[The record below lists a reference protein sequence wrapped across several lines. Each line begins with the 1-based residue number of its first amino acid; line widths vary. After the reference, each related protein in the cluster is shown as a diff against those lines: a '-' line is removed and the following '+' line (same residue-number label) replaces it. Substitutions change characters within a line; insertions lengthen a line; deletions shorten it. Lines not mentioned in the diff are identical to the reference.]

1 MPSAS
6 LVKEF
11 ENLIGKENVFTS
23 EADRQ
28 SYAYDA
34 AVLPSVVPGLVLR
47 PTSTEQLGALIERCY
62 ANGLPMTIR
71 GAGTNLSGGT
81 VPDADKSVV
90 ILTQGLNKII
100 EINEEDLFA
109 IVEPGVVTAQFA
121 AAVASKGLFY
131 PPDPGSQAV
140 STIGGN
146 IAENAG
152 GLRGLKYGVTKDYVM
167 GLEFYDHTGE
177 LVKSGSRTVKCATG
191 YNLGGLLVGSEGTLG
206 MISRAILKLVP
217 PPQASK
223 AMMAVFDNVQKASE
237 AVARIIAAHILPCTL
252 EFMDNATI
260 NYVEDYVNIGLPRDA
275 AAILL
280 IEVDGHPA
288 QVADE
293 AVSVEKVLKDSGAL
307 EVVVAKDAAE
317 KTRIWEAR
325 RVAIPALARCRPTL
339 MLEDATV
346 PRSKIP
352 AMLEALDK
360 IAARHH
366 VTIGTFG
373 HAGDGNLHPSILCD
387 KRDKEEFSRV
397 ERAVD
402 DLFNV
407 ALELGGTL
415 SGEHGI
421 GTSKKKWLEL
431 ETSKGTLEYMRRM
444 RSAFDP
450 KKLLN
455 ASKIVS
461 L

>member
-1 MPSAS
+1 
-6 LVKEF
+6 
-11 ENLIGKENVFTS
+11 
-23 EADRQ
+23 
-28 SYAYDA
+28 
-34 AVLPSVVPGLVLR
+34 
-47 PTSTEQLGALIERCY
+47 
-62 ANGLPMTIR
+62 
-71 GAGTNLSGGT
+71 
-81 VPDADKSVV
+81 
-90 ILTQGLNKII
+90 
-100 EINEEDLFA
+100 
-109 IVEPGVVTAQFA
+109 
-121 AAVASKGLFY
+121 
-131 PPDPGSQAV
+131 
-140 STIGGN
+140 
-146 IAENAG
+146 
-152 GLRGLKYGVTKDYVM
+152 
-167 GLEFYDHTGE
+167 
-177 LVKSGSRTVKCATG
+177 
-191 YNLGGLLVGSEGTLG
+191 
-206 MISRAILKLVP
+206 
-217 PPQASK
+217 
-223 AMMAVFDNVQKASE
+223 
-237 AVARIIAAHILPCTL
+237 
-252 EFMDNATI
+252 
-260 NYVEDYVNIGLPRDA
+260 
-275 AAILL
+275 
-280 IEVDGHPA
+280 
-288 QVADE
+288 
-293 AVSVEKVLKDSGAL
+293 
-307 EVVVAKDAAE
+307 
-317 KTRIWEAR
+317 
-325 RVAIPALARCRPTL
+325 

-387 KRDKEEFSRV
+387 KRDREEFSRV

>member
-1 MPSAS
+1 
-6 LVKEF
+6 
-11 ENLIGKENVFTS
+11 
-23 EADRQ
+23 
-28 SYAYDA
+28 
-34 AVLPSVVPGLVLR
+34 
-47 PTSTEQLGALIERCY
+47 
-62 ANGLPMTIR
+62 
-71 GAGTNLSGGT
+71 
-81 VPDADKSVV
+81 
-90 ILTQGLNKII
+90 
-100 EINEEDLFA
+100 
-109 IVEPGVVTAQFA
+109 
-121 AAVASKGLFY
+121 
-131 PPDPGSQAV
+131 
-140 STIGGN
+140 
-146 IAENAG
+146 
-152 GLRGLKYGVTKDYVM
+152 M
-167 GLEFYDHTGE
+167 GLEVLTETGE
-177 LVKSGSRTVKCATG
+177 IMKTGACGRGCEYG
-191 YNLGGLLVGSEGTLG
+191 YNLTELLVASEGTLALT
-206 MISRAILKLVP
+206 SKAVLKLVTP
-217 PPQASK
+217 PKASK
-223 AMMAVFDNVQKASE
+223 AMMAIFPEVKRASQ
-237 AVARIIAAHILPCTL
+237 AVAGIIAAHVVPCTL

-317 KTRIWEAR
+317 KTRNLGSPPR
-325 RVAIPALARCRPTL
+325 GDPRCSARCRPTL

>member
-1 MPSAS
+1 MLS
-6 LVKEF
+6 LSFIKEI
-11 ENLIGKENVFTS
+11 EKIIGRENVLTG

-28 SYAYDA
+28 NYAYDA
-34 AVLPSVVPGLVLR
+34 AVLPPVVPGLV
-47 PTSTEQLGALIERCY
+47 
-62 ANGLPMTIR
+62 
-71 GAGTNLSGGT
+71 
-81 VPDADKSVV
+81 V
-90 ILTQGLNKII
+90 
-100 EINEEDLFA
+100 
-109 IVEPGVVTAQFA
+109 
-121 AAVASKGLFY
+121 
-131 PPDPGSQAV
+131 
-140 STIGGN
+140 
-146 IAENAG
+146 
-152 GLRGLKYGVTKDYVM
+152 
-167 GLEFYDHTGE
+167 
-177 LVKSGSRTVKCATG
+177 
-191 YNLGGLLVGSEGTLG
+191 
-206 MISRAILKLVP
+206 
-217 PPQASK
+217 
-223 AMMAVFDNVQKASE
+223 
-237 AVARIIAAHILPCTL
+237 
-252 EFMDNATI
+252 
-260 NYVEDYVNIGLPRDA
+260 
-275 AAILL
+275 
-280 IEVDGHPA
+280 
-288 QVADE
+288 
-293 AVSVEKVLKDSGAL
+293 
-307 EVVVAKDAAE
+307 
-317 KTRIWEAR
+317 
-325 RVAIPALARCRPTL
+325 RPTL